1 MNLDEMRVLPGEGNG
16 GPRDITRESQNWR
29 AAVFGRLGTTM
40 DTATR
45 IDQHTRD
52 QLAYLKKQMK
62 HLRAEVKLYMFVRR
76 VPKETTVTRRGT
88 VVEAGVA
95 PTTKPATLS
104 DRPKLLS
111 QLWNEWIKGID
122 GRLPAKEFTAQ
133 QRGEQKI
140 KHLFCHRKPFWLCVE
155 RLIDNGFTS
164 AEAVSKIDDLYKG
177 SVTNK
182 LKELKK
188 HEKKGGHYQL
198 CPRGRGVGRPSDD
211 Q

>member
-1 MNLDEMRVLPGEGNG
+1 MKVSSLSDNHQQQHTSFPSFVGQLTICWYATVGGKVNLDEMRVLPGEGNG

-76 VPKETTVTRRGT
+76 VPTETTVTRRGT

-95 PTTKPATLS
+95 PTTKPAT
-104 DRPKLLS
+104 
-111 QLWNEWIKGID
+111 NI
-122 GRLPAKEFTAQ
+122 
-133 QRGEQKI
+133 
-140 KHLFCHRKPFWLCVE
+140 HLFVVVVVYM
-155 RLIDNGFTS
+155 D
-164 AEAVSKIDDLYKG
+164 
-177 SVTNK
+177 
-182 LKELKK
+182 
-188 HEKKGGHYQL
+188 
-198 CPRGRGVGRPSDD
+198 
-211 Q
+211 